1 MKEDILL
8 YEDGIKQILH
18 DIASEN
24 GFYIKHLESGLDKL
38 YPLIY
43 LNLIHTIF
51 QCYRKEKHDMS
62 KEKNLKIKDTLYA
75 IKERRA
81 NMDCRVFSVKIQE
94 NRLSK
99 AKSEKLKRCFLEAK
113 WLYNAILAT
122 ETLTLEDTS
131 SVQVK
136 VKDSFEVREIKTLS
150 AQMKQSVVDSAK
162 TNVFNLSKAKKHG
175 VKVGKLQFKKECNE
189 INLKQ
194 FGQTYMIKDKNKI
207 HIQRIGILVVNGLE
221 QINLDEVEFA
231 NAKLIQKSS
240 GFYINLTVYSNK
252 QPQSNVEK
260 EVLGVDMGIKDQLIF
275 SNGVKV
281 NFYLEESERLKGLM
295 RKLAR
300 QTKGS
305 NQHKQTLHRIEKIYE
320 HYNNKKNDVVN
331 KLNFVL
337 SENYIICFQDELLR
351 QWKRRKSKRRFSF
364 GRKVQ
369 HGILG
374 RAKDKLRKNPFNVML
389 ESYVPTTQTCPKCGC
404 LTKHSLDKR
413 SYHCNNC
420 GFENSDRDIHSA
432 NMMVLLSG
440 YGTYRSLNTDT
451 VSTERMIGFLDS
463 LSNLGVVVSTTNSME
478 ARCL

>member
-1 MKEDILL
+1 M
-8 YEDGIKQILH
+8 YEERNRKIK
-18 DIASEN
+18 
-24 GFYIKHLESGLDKL
+24 ESGKA
-38 YPLIY
+38 
-43 LNLIHTIF
+43 T
-51 QCYRKEKHDMS
+51 R
-62 KEKNLKIKDTLYA
+62 
-75 IKERRA
+75 ERRA

-99 AKSEKLKRCFLEAK
+99 AKLEKLQRCFLEAK

-122 ETLTLEDTS
+122 ETLNLEDTS

-136 VKDSFEVREIKTLS
+136 VKDSFEERKIKSLS
-150 AQMKQSVVDSAK
+150 VQMKQSVADSVK
-162 TNVFNLSKAKKHG
+162 TNVSNLSKAKKHG
-175 VKVGKLQFKKECNE
+175 LKVGRLQFKRECNE

-194 FGQTYMIKDKNKI
+194 FNNTYKIKAHNKI
-207 HIQRIGILVVNGLE
+207 SIQKIGVLVVNGLE

-231 NAKLIQKSS
+231 NAKLIYKPS
-240 GFYINLTVYSNK
+240 GFYINITTYSKK
-252 QPQSNVEK
+252 QPQPNIEK

-281 NFYLEESERLKGLM
+281 NFYLEESEQLKGLM

-305 NQHKQTLHRIEKIYE
+305 NQYKQTLHRIKKIFE
-320 HYNNKKNDVVN
+320 HQNNKKSDVVN
-331 KLNFVL
+331 KLNSVL

-351 QWKRRKSKRRFSF
+351 QWKRKKSKRRFSF

-369 HGILG
+369 HVILG
-374 RAKDKLRKNPFNVML
+374 RVKDRLKQNPSNVML
-389 ESYVPTTQTCPKCGC
+389 KSSVPTTQTCLVCGC

-420 GFENSDRDIHSA
+420 GFENPDRDVHSA

-451 VSTERMIGFLDS
+451 VSTERITGFLDS

-478 ARCL
+478 AHCS